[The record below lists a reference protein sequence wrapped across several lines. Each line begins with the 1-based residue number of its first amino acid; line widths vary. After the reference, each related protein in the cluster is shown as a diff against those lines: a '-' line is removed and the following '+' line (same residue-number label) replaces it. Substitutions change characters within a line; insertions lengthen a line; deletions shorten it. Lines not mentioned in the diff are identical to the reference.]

1 MNSSRTFGAS
11 AVSYRCNI
19 HAYTRRMN
27 MNKDLELAINNF
39 RQLSAKY
46 SRPERYYRGEHDLS
60 FATEKFQ
67 NAFGS
72 LFREFAMNLCPAIVD
87 AVKDKLRL
95 NGFRVA
101 GLRGF
106 EVGEREKR
114 DPNFET
120 TRNSLNFATRAIWH
134 GNRMGQRA
142 GELHKEALRCGDA
155 YAVVWFDP
163 RGEVTIYPQRAASMT
178 VQYDEESPGRI
189 RWAAKH
195 WRDADKRIRIN
206 LYYADRIERYVS
218 REPSEGAISD
228 AVEFVAFVDSGRA
241 RRAQSLPF
249 PVLTSS
255 AKPPAHAGG
264 SDIPNPF
271 GIVPVFHFA
280 NNADIGTLGVS
291 ELVPAIPIQD
301 GLNKSILDMLVAM
314 EFSAFRQRWI
324 AGLDV
329 ETDPATGKQLAPF
342 QAGVE
347 RMWVASNSDTKFGD
361 FNTSN
366 LEQFLSVKDGFRIDM
381 ASVTGTPLHYFLQNT
396 RGFASGESLR
406 KNEMRFLAK
415 IRDRQEA
422 FGQTWA
428 DLMSFALLLGGHTTK
443 PVKLVTD
450 WEDPAPLDEKD
461 LLANI
466 LLKKQI
472 GITTEQAL
480 EEAGYGDGSEQ
491 RKEAVGG
498 QWSVVSGQ

>member
-1 MNSSRTFGAS
+1 
-11 AVSYRCNI
+11 
-19 HAYTRRMN
+19 
-27 MNKDLELAINNF
+27 MNKDIEIAVDSF
-39 RQLSAKY
+39 RRLSAKY

-87 AVKDKLRL
+87 AVKDKLRI
-95 NGFRVA
+95 NGFRADGVNSEQ
-101 GLRGF
+101 GTGNSGRRTVNSEQGK
-106 EVGEREKR
+106 VNSGEDSKNSK
-114 DPNFET
+114 DSMDSI
-120 TRNSLNFATRAIWH
+120 NSLTRRIWNR
-134 GNRMGQRA
+134 NRMGQRA

-163 RGEVTIYPQRAASMT
+163 RGEVTIYPQAARSVT
-178 VQYDEESPGRI
+178 VQYDQDSPGRMK
-189 RWAAKH
+189 WAAKH
-195 WRDADKRIRIN
+195 WRSNDKHIRLNI
-206 LYYADRIERYVS
+206 YYADRIERYVS
-218 REPSEGAISD
+218 RNEAEVLGDST
-228 AVEFVAFVDSGRA
+228 EFVPFVERTTPSGKPGHPSFV
-241 RRAQSLPF
+241 RRGVSEADAIRNPQS
-249 PVLTSS
+249 T
-255 AKPPAHAGG
+255 
-264 SDIPNPF
+264 IRNPF

-329 ETDPATGKQLAPF
+329 EVDPQTGRQLAPF

-428 DLMSFALLLGGHTTK
+428 DLMSFALLLSGHTTK
-443 PVKLVTD
+443 PVELVTD
-450 WEDPAPLDEKD
+450 WENPAPLDEKD

-480 EEAGYGDGSEQ
+480 EEAGYGKEVVGSQ
-491 RKEAVGG
+491 
-498 QWSVVSGQ
+498 